1 MSRDLPARPNLDHL
15 RKQAKTALRAMRE
28 HQADATL
35 SDAQH
40 AVAREYGFASW
51 PKLKA
56 HLEALPQGADDG
68 AGRGGGGAAASDDAP
83 QPPLFPRFTEA
94 SRRALFFSRYEA
106 KDAGCLHIRSE
117 HVLLGVIRG
126 AGSAT
131 RALLERSAITL
142 ENARAVLAPNEPRY
156 AIDEPVEIPFQPS
169 ARAVFTAAAREA
181 DRLGHA
187 AIATIHIVLAILGA
201 DDAAASF
208 LRARG
213 MTLDSVRAAASADD
227 AAAQDDRANS

>member
-1 MSRDLPARPNLDHL
+1 
-15 RKQAKTALRAMRE
+15 MRE

-56 HLEALPQGADDG
+56 HLEALPQGAGDG
-68 AGRGGGGAAASDDAP
+68 AGRGGGSAAASDDAP

-94 SRRALFFSRYEA
+94 SRRALFLSRYEA
-106 KDAGCLHIRSE
+106 KYAGCLHIRSE

-126 AGSAT
+126 AGSTT

-142 ENARAVLAPNEPRY
+142 ENARAVLVARNEARD
-156 AIDEPVEIPFQPS
+156 AMDEPVEIPFQPS
-169 ARAVFTAAAREA
+169 TRALFTTAAREA

-187 AIATIHIVLAILGA
+187 SIATIHIVLAILGA

-227 AAAQDDRANS
+227 AAAQDDKANS